1 MKANVHEAAEAG
13 RWAFLIALMALAV
26 GLPLLILVVGGIFT
40 KFRNVANLLPWTV
53 VGGAIVGE
61 DNRVSTSKTVAL
73 IWTYA
78 VASALLSLVIAK
90 WMGHGG
96 ALSAQS
102 ENGLQANYAL
112 LIGGPLGAAILAK
125 AVVVGQLEAGT
136 TSKAEGD
143 QPAASQLVTNDA
155 GATDLGDLQY
165 VLFNTVALVFFFGEF
180 LRVPQEGLP
189 ALPDLLVGLTS
200 VSAVGY
206 LGKKVLPQAPQITT
220 VTPNPVTPGA
230 LITIAGTGLVV
241 GGNAPLQVL
250 LDSAAIPV
258 PYGVEQTPQ
267 GTVVQATIPAN
278 QPPGSFRLSV
288 RNFKNVLIAAAD
300 PLVVKAT

>member
-1 MKANVHEAAEAG
+1 MPVNTHEAAEAG
-13 RWAFLIALMALAV
+13 RWAFLIALISLAV

-40 KFRNVANLLPWTV
+40 KFRNVTKLLPWTV
-53 VGGAIVGE
+53 VGGVIVGE
-61 DNRVSTSKTVAL
+61 DHRISTSKTVAS

-78 VASALLSLVIAK
+78 VASALLSLVIVR

-136 TSKAEGD
+136 TSKADGD
-143 QPAASQLVTNDA
+143 QPAASQLVSNDA

-165 VLFNTVALVFFFGEF
+165 VLFNTVALVFFVGEF
-180 LRVPQEGLP
+180 VRVPQEGLP
-189 ALPDLLVGLTS
+189 DLPDLLVGLTS

-220 VTPNPVTPGA
+220 ATPNPATPGA
-230 LITIAGTGLVV
+230 LIAIAGTGLVV

-250 LDSAAIPV
+250 LDSTAIPV
-258 PYGVEQTPQ
+258 PYGIEHTPQ

-278 QPPGSFRLSV
+278 QQVGSYQLSV
-288 RNFKNVLIAAAD
+288 RNFRSVLITAAD
-300 PLVVKAT
+300 PLVVQPP